1 MPKYIT
7 NPNVILLIQKLQ
19 EDVEDLDRNVFF
31 FPKTLKEHI
40 TACVEIK
47 TDKQYET
54 QYKIKS
60 KLTLPLSQIHKNFYF
75 LPLSK
80 TISSPLN
87 KNS

>member
-19 EDVEDLDRNVFF
+19 EEVEGLDQNVSV
-31 FPKTLKEHI
+31 FPKTLKERI

-47 TDKQYET
+47 TNKQYET

-60 KLTLPLSQIHKNFYF
+60 KLTLPLS
-75 LPLSK
+75 
-80 TISSPLN
+80 
-87 KNS
+87 